1 MFSRRERASQTS
13 AVPEASANSAAG
25 AARPGA
31 KGRPTPTRREAEL
44 ERKARIK
51 PNNDLKS
58 ISKNA
63 RARAAEDRK
72 AQRAGLMRG
81 DESHLPKR
89 DKGPVRKFIRDFVDS
104 RVSAAEFFLP
114 LAAIV
119 LVLSLV
125 GAKGLS
131 VAVWEVM
138 VIVIGVD
145 SIILARRLRKELI
158 KRFPNAP
165 RRGTTPYALMR
176 ALTTRRLRT
185 PKPQSERGVKIV

>member
-13 AVPEASANSAAG
+13 AAPEAPSSVAE
-25 AARPGA
+25 ARPGT

-51 PNNDLKS
+51 PNNDMKS
-58 ISKNA
+58 ISRNA
-63 RARAAEDRK
+63 RLRAAEERK
-72 AQRAGLMRG
+72 AKRVGLMRG

-89 DKGPVRKFIRDFVDS
+89 DKGPVRKFIRDFVDA

-119 LVLSLV
+119 LVLSLI

-138 VIVIGVD
+138 VIVLGVD

-158 KRFPNAP
+158 RRFPEEP

-185 PKPQSERGVKIV
+185 PKPQSERGVKIP